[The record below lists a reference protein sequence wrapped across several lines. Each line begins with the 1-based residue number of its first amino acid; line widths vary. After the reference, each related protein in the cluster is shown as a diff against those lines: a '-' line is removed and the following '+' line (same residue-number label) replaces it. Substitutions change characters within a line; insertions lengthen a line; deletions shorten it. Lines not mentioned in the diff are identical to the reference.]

1 MQLLKK
7 TTNTSFD
14 LDKCSRE
21 LLTAVPS
28 VMRFIRQQ
36 MRQHR
41 QAELTVPQLRTL
53 IFLSHHD
60 GTTLSK
66 LAEHLG
72 LSTPAVSRMVETLVK
87 RGLILRKEGTNDRRS
102 ILLSLTPKGKKV
114 FETAH
119 NATRVAVAHMLQKLS
134 TKELARISWALRILS
149 DLFAPENTCI
159 NSGK

>member
-1 MQLLKK
+1 MQQLNQ
-7 TTNTSFD
+7 TINNASD
-14 LDKCSRE
+14 LDECSRE

-36 MRQHR
+36 MRLHR
-41 QAELTVPQLRTL
+41 QAELTVPQFRTL

-60 GTTLSK
+60 GITLSK

-87 RGLILRKEGTNDRRS
+87 RGLTLRKGGTDDRRR
-102 ILLSLTPKGKKV
+102 IQLSLTAKGKKV

-119 NATRVAVAHMLQKLS
+119 GATQIAVAQTLR
-134 TKELARISWALRILS
+134 TVPNKELPRISWALRVLS
-149 DLFAPENTCI
+149 DLFAPENKRSD
-159 NSGK
+159 SGK